1 MILTVLSFTESV
13 RVQFSRVYTTPWTVA
28 GRTSLSMG
36 SPGKNTG
43 VGCHF
48 PPPGDVPNPGIKPTS
63 PESPELASRFFF
75 FFTTEPLGKPHSAYT
90 LADT

>member
-13 RVQFSRVYTTPWTVA
+13 RVQFSRVYTIPWTVA
-28 GRTSLSMG
+28 GQTSLSMD

-48 PPPGDVPNPGIKPTS
+48 PAPGDLPNPVIKLGSLALQVDSLPT
-63 PESPELASRFFF
+63 ELPR
-75 FFTTEPLGKPHSAYT
+75 KPYVKNR
-90 LADT
+90 